1 MSSGFRLNFVSF
13 FQMTGWSVP
22 TTSTRRAHCMRCGY
36 SAPAGEL
43 GGQGTDAAEHPM
55 HEQRLTADWPV
66 TEDGAVGGDTGNAQS
81 RSNVVAEFVWR
92 RHRQAFGDH
101 GELGGGTEG
110 PVGLRTADP
119 HPLSDTALVDCVA
132 HLVDDT
138 RGARMR

>member
-43 GGQGTDAAEHPM
+43 GGQGTDAAEHPCTSSVLPPTGPSLKA
-55 HEQRLTADWPV
+55 RW
-66 TEDGAVGGDTGNAQS
+66 AVIPGNAQS

>member
-1 MSSGFRLNFVSF
+1 
-13 FQMTGWSVP
+13 
-22 TTSTRRAHCMRCGY
+22 
-36 SAPAGEL
+36 
-43 GGQGTDAAEHPM
+43 M